1 MAEISDVPQYNAL
14 INPALQAI
22 IQLGGSGTND
32 EIYDKVIDILGLSD
46 EVSNIPHLGSVN
58 QSELSYR
65 LAWAKTYLKK
75 YGVINNSKR
84 SVWSVSNEY
93 ASTNHIDEQTV
104 VEFVRRQGRLQNQ
117 TMGQIEAPDDSS
129 SASHSSF
136 NQNYHQQKW
145 DERLA
150 DILSTMDP
158 YGFEKLAQRVF
169 RESGFTNVRVTKKS
183 GDGGIDG
190 VGIIKSNS
198 FLSFRVAFQCKRWSS
213 QVGASDIRDF
223 RGSLASEVD
232 QGVFITTSTFSKQAK
247 EEASSPG
254 KVPIELIDG
263 EEFIQKLAEL
273 ELGLTPKPDYDIDE
287 DFFFNI

>member
-1 MAEISDVPQYNAL
+1 MAEITDVPQFNVL

-32 EIYDKVIDILGLSD
+32 EIYDRVIDILNIDD
-46 EVSNIPHLGSVN
+46 EVSNIPHLGSVS

-75 YGVINNSKR
+75 YGALENSKR
-84 SVWSVSNEY
+84 GVWSVIYEY
-93 ASTNHIDEQTV
+93 ASVDQIDEQAV
-104 VEFVRRQGRLQNQ
+104 VDFVRKQGRRENQ
-117 TMGQIEAPDDSS
+117 TASQSKSLDSQQFESS
-129 SASHSSF
+129 SSLDPG
-136 NQNYHQQKW
+136 YRQQKW
-145 DERLA
+145 DDRLA
-150 DILSTMDP
+150 EILSTMDP
-158 YGFEKLAQRVF
+158 YGFERLVQRVF

-190 VGIIKSNS
+190 IGIVKSNS
-198 FLSFRVAFQCKRWSS
+198 FLSFRVAFQCKRWNT

-263 EEFIQKLAEL
+263 EELIQKLAEL

-287 DFFFNI
+287 DFFFSI